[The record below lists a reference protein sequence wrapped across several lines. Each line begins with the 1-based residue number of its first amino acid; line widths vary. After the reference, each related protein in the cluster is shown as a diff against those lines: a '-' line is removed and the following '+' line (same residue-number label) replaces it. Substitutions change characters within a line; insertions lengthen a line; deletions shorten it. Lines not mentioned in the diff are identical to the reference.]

1 MLRSTPL
8 SRREIFLIIKT
19 CKTLKI
25 NLLFIRLA
33 CIFAA
38 TAVILGAFGA
48 HALKNVLSESS
59 LKSFQTGVQYQMYH
73 AFALLGVGILQQ
85 FVEHRALKWSGYFFT
100 AGILCVSGALY
111 LLTLLGL
118 RWLGP
123 ITPIGGIFFVMG
135 WLSLLFSISLF
146 EKK

>member
-1 MLRSTPL
+1 
-8 SRREIFLIIKT
+8 
-19 CKTLKI
+19 LKI

-100 AGILCVSGALY
+100 AGILCFSGSLY

>member
-1 MLRSTPL
+1 
-8 SRREIFLIIKT
+8 
-19 CKTLKI
+19 LKI

-73 AFALLGVGILQQ
+73 AFALLGTGVLQQ

-100 AGILCVSGALY
+100 AGILCFSGSLY
-111 LLTLLGL
+111 LLTLLGW

-123 ITPIGGIFFVMG
+123 ITPIGGIFFVIG
-135 WLSLLFSISLF
+135 WLCLLFST
-146 EKK
+146 KN